1 MPQLHGGKN
10 QQSHHHQQKEHQQEQ
25 AQNLLNFLS
34 MYIKLTVMQIL
45 LQHLVHIQ
53 RHIIFF
59 VLIFQMLD
67 SKMNDIVSLYALT
80 KLSAVLQSIAV
91 SSLWTLLYPNPPKK
105 ESII

>member
-67 SKMNDIVSLYALT
+67 SKMNDIVSLQLFITGRTGAYMID
-80 KLSAVLQSIAV
+80 KLLQLI
-91 SSLWTLLYPNPPKK
+91 
-105 ESII
+105 